1 MEEAGAEMLPA
12 ELWERLVM
20 PCLHPTE
27 ARAAGDVPAMADW
40 LFHDE
45 ASQAVAV
52 AQFEQPFARAAE
64 CQGVGFR

>member
-1 MEEAGAEMLPA
+1 MEEAGAEMLSDEP
-12 ELWERLVM
+12 WEWRVL

-45 ASQAVAV
+45 AGQAVAV
-52 AQFEQPFARAAE
+52 YQLSNNLRVQ
-64 CQGVGFR
+64 

>member
-40 LFHDE
+40 LFHGE
-45 ASQAVAV
+45 AGQAVAV
-52 AQFEQPFARAAE
+52 AQLSNHLRVQ
-64 CQGVGFR
+64 